1 MIMSPPLVG
10 PDITLQRPSVS
21 TPTPPQPRNNFPG
34 STDNPFEQQSNSR
47 GPDAGTSRGIDSG
60 VASPGYRGTPQL
72 TDDSRPGRT
81 LSRAAQAYTPLSQ
94 STPQPIETPRS
105 AQQTPRPDDLP
116 SVADQSSQSNS
127 RTRSRSRSKD
137 PFTAFTRPSPR
148 EAMSQA
154 ESEATRRNMHAPTAI
169 PTHMQ
174 TTRPKSASQSQTS
187 TGATSNPRTDPRAS
201 PEPMRIPQAIRP
213 NGGTNQTQPSRPEM
227 TQRDSNRGFA
237 APFMP
242 SPDIRPPSDDS
253 LPERSYGQLPVYN
266 ASDNAPSMPNLI
278 IPSPKDGASD
288 VKSAEDR
295 PTRPRSPS
303 MGDAANPR
311 ARRPS
316 PTPANTQKRSVS
328 FNPRLDF
335 NEAPKNLHH
344 DTSESDNDSPDTS
357 RRKRHERERERDR
370 GRDRDDRSH
379 RDKDRRGYDGGDDFS
394 DDTPFE
400 DHRRRS
406 RDGGDKDRDRRSSR
420 RERSNTQ
427 SLDRD
432 QDRERD
438 RDRNQDRY
446 EKPRR
451 SNTTNEGGQRQH
463 RRGRDDSPG
472 SDDTEYLPERF
483 DERGRPKK
491 SDRTSDQDMLAQSL
505 DQILGGLFG
514 KGKK

>member
-1 MIMSPPLVG
+1 MTPPLVG

-21 TPTPPQPRNNFPG
+21 TPTVPQPRNNFPG
-34 STDNPFEQQSNSR
+34 STDNPFEQQSSSR
-47 GPDAGTSRGIDSG
+47 GPDTGRSHGIDSG
-60 VASPGYRGTPQL
+60 EASPGYRGTSQPSEG
-72 TDDSRPGRT
+72 SRPGRT

-94 STPQPIETPRS
+94 STPQPTETSRS
-105 AQQTPRPDDLP
+105 AQQTPRPDAL
-116 SVADQSSQSNS
+116 SSAADQPAQSASNS
-127 RTRSRSRSKD
+127 RTRSRSQSRD
-137 PFTAFTRPSPR
+137 PFTAFTRPSPS

-154 ESEATRRNMHAPTAI
+154 ESEATRRKMQAPTAI
-169 PTHMQ
+169 PSYMQ
-174 TTRPKSASQSQTS
+174 RPAPRSAPQSRSPTDSTS
-187 TGATSNPRTDPRAS
+187 IPRTDSRAS
-201 PEPMRIPQAIRP
+201 PEPMRIPQPIRP
-213 NGGTNQTQPSRPEM
+213 NGDTVQNQPSRPEM
-227 TQRDSNRGFA
+227 TQRNSNRGFV

-253 LPERSYGQLPVYN
+253 LPDRPYNQLPVYV
-266 ASDNAPSMPNLI
+266 APESAPSMPNLT
-278 IPSPKDGASD
+278 IPSPKDSASD
-288 VKSAEDR
+288 IKPVEDR

-316 PTPANTQKRSVS
+316 PTPANTHKRSVS

-335 NEAPKNLHH
+335 NEAPKNVHH

-357 RRKRHERERERDR
+357 RRKRHEGERERDR
-370 GRDRDDRSH
+370 DRDRDHHSH
-379 RDKDRRGYDGGDDFS
+379 RDKDRRGYDAGDDFS

-406 RDGGDKDRDRRSSR
+406 RDTGDKDRDRRSSR

-432 QDRERD
+432 QDRD
-438 RDRNQDRY
+438 RDRGQDRY
-446 EKPRR
+446 DKPRR
-451 SNTTNEGGQRQH
+451 SNTTGEGSHRQH
-463 RRGRDDSPG
+463 RRDRDGSPG

-491 SDRTSDQDMLAQSL
+491 NDRTADQDILAQSL
-505 DQILGGLFG
+505 DQIFGGLFG

>member
-1 MIMSPPLVG
+1 MSPPLVG

-21 TPTPPQPRNNFPG
+21 TPTVPQPRNNFPG
-34 STDNPFEQQSNSR
+34 STENPFQQESSSR
-47 GPDAGTSRGIDSG
+47 GPDTSRSRGIDADK
-60 VASPGYRGTPQL
+60 ASPGYRGTPQPSES
-72 TDDSRPGRT
+72 SRPGQN
-81 LSRAAQAYTPLSQ
+81 LSRAAQAYTPPSQ
-94 STPQPIETPRS
+94 PTPQPSSRS
-105 AQQTPRPDDLP
+105 AQQISRPDTLP
-116 SVADQSSQSNS
+116 SAAEQPTQSASNS
-127 RTRSRSRSKD
+127 RTRSRSRSRD
-137 PFTAFTRPSPR
+137 PFTAFTRPSPS

-154 ESEATRRNMHAPTAI
+154 ESEATRRNMQAPSAI
-169 PTHMQ
+169 PSYIQ
-174 TTRPKSASQSQTS
+174 RPVLKSAPQSKAS
-187 TGATSNPRTDPRAS
+187 TEPASTPRVDPRAS
-201 PEPMRIPQAIRP
+201 PEPMRIPQPIRP
-213 NGGTNQTQPSRPEM
+213 DGDTKQDQSSRPEM
-227 TQRDSNRGFA
+227 AQRNSHHGFV

-242 SPDIRPPSDDS
+242 SPDIRPPSDDI
-253 LPERSYGQLPVYN
+253 LPERSNNQPPVYV
-266 ASDNAPSMPNLI
+266 APENAPSMPNLI
-278 IPSPKDGASD
+278 IPSPKDSGSNT
-288 VKSAEDR
+288 KSTDDR

-303 MGDAANPR
+303 VGDAAKPR
-311 ARRPS
+311 VRRPS

-357 RRKRHERERERDR
+357 SRKRHERERERDR
-370 GRDRDDRSH
+370 GRDRDNHSH
-379 RDKDRRGYDGGDDFS
+379 RDKDRRGYDAGDDFS

-406 RDGGDKDRDRRSSR
+406 RDSGDKDRDRRSSR

-432 QDRERD
+432 QDRDRD

-446 EKPRR
+446 DKPRR
-451 SNTTNEGGQRQH
+451 SNTTSEGSQRHH
-463 RRGRDDSPG
+463 RRDRDGSPG

-491 SDRTSDQDMLAQSL
+491 SDRTSDQDILAQSL